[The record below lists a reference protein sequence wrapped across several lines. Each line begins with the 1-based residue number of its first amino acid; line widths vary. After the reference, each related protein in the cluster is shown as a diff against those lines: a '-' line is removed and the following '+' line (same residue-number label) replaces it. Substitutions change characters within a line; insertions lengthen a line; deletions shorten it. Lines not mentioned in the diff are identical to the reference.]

1 MNTIF
6 SFFKEKPIKTIYDLC
21 NEFTL
26 YQLMLSIEPN
36 LKKIELEYGPDYT
49 VKHKNFSKILE
60 ILSTYITFHP
70 ERVYFT
76 PEADFPLH
84 LKIDK
89 IIKCQKDQ
97 AILLGE
103 MVLFLSAISKNRDS
117 INRIDDCSDEAVM
130 IYFNIQQKYSTKFNN
145 DDENDENEENTET
158 NKDLENQNLQISLLC
173 DKLKS
178 EIQDKNKT
186 ILELQ
191 AHYDELENKYT
202 QNNKELTHLKNVTD
216 AEFLAKEDLIN
227 QQILNDS
234 LNNEIKELKLTNANI
249 KKEYESKIKA
259 LNYKLS
265 VSNEKIVEVQFESE
279 KYKSYMTENE
289 RLKEKIN
296 LLNSYKDTDKKIAE
310 YEKII
315 GGKNEL
321 IQELTKEKNKIQD
334 KNISLIKEL
343 SQFKQDVLNLENKNL
358 SLENE
363 LSKIKN
369 EYQELKLGHYKP
381 KKENKI
387 NKKEENKEINLSQA
401 LLEYGENDSNDE
413 EEKEDF
419 KQKYLDTK
427 DELDMYKNIVNPL
440 TEEKD
445 KLENEIKELK
455 ETIEKLGGNKENKE
469 NDSNKGNDKLN
480 NNKEISA
487 LKQKISEQNNISEEL
502 RKILDN
508 KEKKNDEYKKNLSE
522 MQEQL
527 DTYKNAMG
535 LLTEEKSEHMTEIQK
550 LKEMNKK
557 LESELSYNN
566 QNNYTNNKLNEN
578 INDIENN
585 KKLEN
590 AEKEI
595 KELKEKINERDG
607 LIETLQGII
616 SGDKD
621 IKDIN
626 TLKNEGEDY
635 KQKYNKIK
643 EEKEEIEKNKKLIEE
658 KNKKLEEEIE
668 NIKINNDKLN
678 KELEEI
684 NNQNIIY
691 NTDNKNKIIKKK
703 LDELIMEKKNI
714 KNNTIKEHQLI
725 SSSMLELS
733 IQFFQIKQELDEIK
747 KMENSGES
755 TLSWI
760 EMERK
765 KNFPCEYYN

>member
-49 VKHKNFSKILE
+49 VKHKNFSKIIE

-469 NDSNKGNDKLN
+469 NDKLN

-658 KNKKLEEEIE
+658 QNKKLEEEIE

-691 NTDNKNKIIKKK
+691 NTDNENKIIKKK
-703 LDELIMEKKNI
+703 LDELIMENENI

-733 IQFFQIKQELDEIK
+733 IQFFQLKQELDEIK